1 MIPIHRYTVTSL
13 CLACALAWPLSAAA
27 QSSPA
32 PAKKGN
38 VLTLGKGQGKGAL
51 LTRDQLRSCLK
62 EQGDLKPAGAE
73 VVKAQSDI
81 DAKKAEVDRVTDD
94 LQAQRATLD
103 ATNEAAVNEFN
114 AKVRAREALIDGYN
128 AALPEFNTKVKA
140 YQERQSNWQRDCAD
154 RPYDEADYFAIQRG
168 K

>member
-1 MIPIHRYTVTSL
+1 MTSIHRFLTVSSL
-13 CLACALAWPLSAAA
+13 CLAAVLPLSAVA

-51 LTRDQLRSCLK
+51 LTRDQLRACLK
-62 EQGDLKPAGAE
+62 EQAEIKTAGADA
-73 VVKAQSDI
+73 VKAQSEV
-81 DAKKAEVDRVTDD
+81 DAKKAEVDKVTEA

-114 AKVRAREALIDGYN
+114 AKVREREALIDGYN
-128 AALPEFNTKVKA
+128 AALPAFNTMAKA
-140 YQERQSNWQRDCAD
+140 YQERQANWQRDCAD